1 MLIEEYKKQVVTH
14 ITGVTRLTL
23 LRVQAVVMLIVGG
36 LNVSI
41 NEQTRPKIGKR
52 QTKVCRKYTRQPR
65 VRDFNGPE
73 RGFPD
78 KSPGFVG

>member
-36 LNVSI
+36 F
-41 NEQTRPKIGKR
+41 E
-52 QTKVCRKYTRQPR
+52 
-65 VRDFNGPE
+65 
-73 RGFPD
+73 
-78 KSPGFVG
+78 FVHK